1 MHERVSAWND
11 WIFNVVAFQVFFFFY
26 FFHFIVAGPRHHFHF
41 IAFQSTMK
49 KKRREIEDFLFIID
63 DTWPMS
69 FKALWIYS
77 QFYRFFLRSI
87 FCANEK
93 FSNFLRKKKKN
104 DSNGEKCYVN
114 NSVQNKEN
122 GTLEKEGKRKPEQQK
137 RERHRQNGNKNRVIK
152 KDLVNSTPEPF
163 T

>member
-1 MHERVSAWND
+1 MTDVIQGTLNILAILPLFSPFDILRKRKV
-11 WIFNVVAFQVFFFFY
+11 FQLL
-26 FFHFIVAGPRHHFHF
+26 
-41 IAFQSTMK
+41 T
-49 KKRREIEDFLFIID
+49 
-63 DTWPMS
+63 
-69 FKALWIYS
+69 
-77 QFYRFFLRSI
+77 
-87 FCANEK
+87 
-93 FSNFLRKKKKN
+93 KKKKN